1 MFPPRRVERRAAY
14 KGCTMHDDLQDDT
27 LTKLQDQKSQL
38 EERLRLLEAEEKS
51 DRGDGPLTET
61 PETVRDQLDQ
71 VNRLIAE
78 HAQEG

>member
-1 MFPPRRVERRAAY
+1 M
-14 KGCTMHDDLQDDT
+14 MHDGKQDDM
-27 LTKLQDQKSQL
+27 LAKLQDERGQL

-61 PETVRDQLDQ
+61 PETVRDQLAQ

-78 HAQEG
+78 HAQDK